1 MNNIAINYAE
11 IYYKVI
17 PYKNINNFLY
27 FINYDSEF
35 INHVLEFI
43 KKKIFNA

>member
-1 MNNIAINYAE
+1 MNNIVINHAG
-11 IYYKVI
+11 IYYKLI
-17 PYKNINNFLY
+17 PYKNMNNFLD

-35 INHVLEFI
+35 INHVLELI